1 VDERYFG
8 VVEMI
13 FSFGIVLGFLF
24 WQLRSVNKA
33 KKQRLERERAKEE
46 GCFTFLLPRGWRSP
60 RAFRRAA
67 SERAT

>member
-13 FSFGIVLGFLF
+13 FSFAIVLGFLF

-33 KKQRLERERAKEE
+33 KQQRLERERGEEE
-46 GCFTFLLPRGWRSP
+46 G
-60 RAFRRAA
+60 RR
-67 SERAT
+67 